1 MKELDLI
8 SQQKAFIE
16 VQGEA
21 LSKQITALDEK
32 LSVID
37 SLNSENKRLKN
48 ENKTAWGL
56 SEKRLENKLNFFLF
70 GVIAGLFLG
79 GLIYIVLINL

>member
-1 MKELDLI
+1 MENNKLMRMATI
-8 SQQKAFIE
+8 
-16 VQGEA
+16 
-21 LSKQITALDEK
+21 LDEK

-56 SEKRLENKLNFFLF
+56 SEKKLENKLNFFLF